1 MNDSTQRS
9 ITVMLEKAQSALKAG
24 DKDAAAGWAHKILKL
39 SPENVEANLILAATS
54 KPAESVRYLTKVLE
68 VDPQNQKARRGMDW
82 AIKQMKEEE
91 AQKNRAKSSEDT
103 QKIKLQASS
112 PKKTIIAKEKKKET
126 QKKTSPW
133 GIVFFLAIIIICFG
147 AFTWYGLPYVNFTT
161 KEIKEPRPSGVMVK
175 PTLTP
180 TATPTPTATLTPT
193 PTLTPTATSTPRP
206 TEIQNYSSY
215 FAHSWDIPNVVSGT
229 DKFWIEVDL
238 SEQMVYTYRGDT
250 FLQSFLVSTGT
261 SAHPTVTG
269 TFKIYAKYESYLM
282 VGDGYY
288 LPDVPYAMFFYKGY
302 SLHGTYWHSNFGTPM
317 SHGCVNMR
325 TSDAE
330 WVYAN
335 APIGTYVFVHD

>member
-1 MNDSTQRS
+1 MSEITQHT

-24 DKDAAAGWAHKILKL
+24 DKKEARAWAQKVLHASADNVDAY
-39 SPENVEANLILAATS
+39 LILASISAP
-54 KPAESVRYLTKVLE
+54 KESLKYLKRVLE
-68 VDPQNQKARRGMDW
+68 LDPKNQKARSGMRW
-82 AIKQMKEEE
+82 VAEKLKEE
-91 AQKNRAKSSEDT
+91 
-103 QKIKLQASS
+103 
-112 PKKTIIAKEKKKET
+112 ET
-126 QKKTSPW
+126 QKKQNSAQEDTQAIKVKAAQKRPQKKNGSHSSIW
-133 GIVFFLAIIIICFG
+133 GILLFSAIVLAG
-147 AFTWYGLPYVNFTT
+147 LAAFSWYGLPILNSTS
-161 KEIKEPRPSGVMVK
+161 KDIKDPRPAGVVVK

-180 TATPTPTATLTPT
+180 TATATPT
-193 PTLTPTATSTPRP
+193 PTLTPTATSTPLPTSTPKP
-206 TEIQNYSSY
+206 TEKTYMDY
-215 FAHSWDIPNVVSGT
+215 FAHSWDIPDEVSGS

-269 TFKIYAKYESYLM
+269 TFKIYAKYPAYLM

-288 LPDVPYAMFFYKGY
+288 LPDVPYSMFFYKGY

-330 WVYAN
+330 WVYEN
-335 APIGTYVFVHD
+335 APIGTYVYVHD